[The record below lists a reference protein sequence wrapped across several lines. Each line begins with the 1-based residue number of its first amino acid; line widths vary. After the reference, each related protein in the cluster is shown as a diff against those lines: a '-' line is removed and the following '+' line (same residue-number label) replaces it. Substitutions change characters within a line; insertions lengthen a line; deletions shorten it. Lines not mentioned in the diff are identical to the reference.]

1 MNKIVALIYWIFKSE
16 KKQSTPYL
24 STILALSG
32 IIFLLVCIVFLLFDL
47 PTVYLFP
54 FDVQNPKV
62 RSWINGAF
70 MPTILGLMLLL
81 LFPNKKLKTY
91 QFSSMEIGKGRRML
105 IVLFFTLVL
114 LLALALVKHGIQKG
128 MIKV

>member
-1 MNKIVALIYWIFKSE
+1 
-16 KKQSTPYL
+16 
-24 STILALSG
+24 
-32 IIFLLVCIVFLLFDL
+32 
-47 PTVYLFP
+47 
-54 FDVQNPKV
+54 
-62 RSWINGAF
+62 